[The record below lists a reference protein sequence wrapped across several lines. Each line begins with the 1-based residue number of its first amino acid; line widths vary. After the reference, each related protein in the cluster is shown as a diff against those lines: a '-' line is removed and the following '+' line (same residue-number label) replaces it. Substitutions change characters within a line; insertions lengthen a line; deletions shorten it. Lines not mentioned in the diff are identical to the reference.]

1 MPPRNATDLP
11 ASRIVGARTHALRTT
26 RGWSIREMER
36 QTEAAGKPV
45 HYQTIGRIERNRSH
59 EQPAVA
65 VIVDDLIALAAAFG
79 LNPQDLL
86 AAPNCFACMDK
97 PPAGFACRSCGAEA

>member
-26 RGWSIREMER
+26 RGWSLREMER

-65 VIVDDLIALAAAFG
+65 VIVDDPLAAAFG